1 MQHSSTILERTPK
14 TPASRRSI
22 IRNHSPYSESTGPLV
37 QEGFVA
43 ARVRALQGFSNQAQI
58 AHSPL
63 TPCPGLHVYKSRS
76 PPRPF
81 LLHKPVLNGTDMP
94 GTGTIKRFHTEN
106 ILKDHRSVSAFGGST
121 SDATPSFHPQEQQ
134 SFLGPITPS
143 RLPRGPENPSPNLL
157 KDAVPSPDS
166 QRKQDHIIA
175 SSTPYGLLSEVN
187 EVENVPVENPS
198 PSETAILSPRA
209 IQTDLVEPQATWN
222 CLPQISN
229 HNRDYSHEKALK
241 PQRSIA
247 DKLSSMVERGW
258 VGGDTF
264 GKVYNNDEFASHST
278 ESEVHIR
285 DTRLDSR
292 SDSLS
297 ETSRLQKV
305 PSYNGSLSVSTVERR
320 SESQH
325 SIRQDIAPHK
335 KQEPKLLVDHGSQKR
350 RQRQRKRSPAVDVT
364 QRSSSDF
371 GVPYQ
376 KHEFEAPTGKRRAW
390 TLHHLGRST
399 STHSQIQREASSI
412 TRSNYARDHRSS
424 EQGHE
429 PTTLPPSHGDSTSKS
444 GFDLTILRDEQL
456 GQDSTALS
464 KVTGS
469 RRPSSNPRESTR
481 STSRSTSFF
490 KKFPWYKVALVDK
503 QPVVRDLSKGGRG
516 NERISRSHQAIQYNP
531 SSDQVEVSRGVSNS
545 HPLVGCAGCG
555 HEDENPPKTKTPPN
569 QGPLG
574 QEVIDSTT
582 PSYKVSSEPSLLQL
596 LTSPQKL
603 NERQF
608 LDQTWRGPER
618 PQGSRASSSNITE
631 GWLVENPRQV
641 VKDVVG
647 HAQSPTRTGPSNTQ
661 PRVLSQSESM
671 DASFESATSGDVLQS
686 LHPQW
691 PEMKEHSRL
700 QSYTSSYAGSTKPKA
715 DDRPEQG
722 SSGSGTARPEQE
734 FTPSPDPSH
743 HLRSKVV
750 NWSPKRLGT
759 QAISSPAGE
768 HKSDH
773 HRPMRREF
781 KGRAKGIKKIQV
793 TVTFDGAEELVIEA
807 TLKKKDR
814 QEDCRTM
821 A

>member
-1 MQHSSTILERTPK
+1 MQHSSTIMERTPK

-43 ARVRALQGFSNQAQI
+43 DRVRALQGFSNQAQI

-76 PPRPF
+76 PPRPS
-81 LLHKPVLNGTDMP
+81 LLLKPALNGTDMP

-106 ILKDHRSVSAFGGST
+106 ILKDHRNVSAFGGST
-121 SDATPSFHPQEQQ
+121 RSSDATPSFHPQEQQ
-134 SFLGPITPS
+134 SSLGPFTLS
-143 RLPRGPENPSPNLL
+143 RLPRGSENPSPNLL
-157 KDAVPSPDS
+157 KDTVPSPDS
-166 QRKQDHIIA
+166 QRKQDHITA
-175 SSTPYGLLSEVN
+175 SSKPYGLLSEVN
-187 EVENVPVENPS
+187 EVENVPVGNPS

-209 IQTDLVEPQATWN
+209 IQTDLVEPRATWN

-264 GKVYNNDEFASHST
+264 GKVYNDDEFGSHTT

-297 ETSRLQKV
+297 ETSRIQKV

-325 SIRQDIAPHK
+325 SIRQDIAPHV
-335 KQEPKLLVDHGSQKR
+335 KQEPKILVYRGSQKR
-350 RQRQRKRSPAVDVT
+350 RQRQRKRSSAVDVT
-364 QRSSSDF
+364 QRSSSDI
-371 GVPYQ
+371 GLPYQ
-376 KHEFEAPTGKRRAW
+376 KREFPAPTGKRRAW

-399 STHSQIQREASSI
+399 SSPSQIQREASPI
-412 TRSNYARDHRSS
+412 THRSS

-429 PTTLPPSHGDSTSKS
+429 PTTLPPPHGDSTSKS
-444 GFDLTILRDEQL
+444 GFDPTILRDEQL

-469 RRPSSNPRESTR
+469 RRSSSNLRESTR

-490 KKFPWYKVALVDK
+490 KKFPWYKVTLVDK

-516 NERISRSHQAIQYNP
+516 NDSISKSHRAVQYNP
-531 SSDQVEVSRGVSNS
+531 TSDQTEVSRGFSNS
-545 HPLVGCAGCG
+545 HALVGCAGCAGCG
-555 HEDENPPKTKTPPN
+555 HEGENPPKTKTPPN
-569 QGPLG
+569 QGPLC
-574 QEVIDSTT
+574 QQVIDSTT
-582 PSYKVSSEPSLLQL
+582 PSHKVSSKPSLLQL
-596 LTSPQKL
+596 TTSPQEL
-603 NERQF
+603 NERQV
-608 LDQTWRGPER
+608 LDQIWRGPER
-618 PQGSRASSSNITE
+618 PQGSRASSSKITE
-631 GWLVENPRQV
+631 GWLVGSPRQV

-661 PRVLSQSESM
+661 PRFLSQTESM

-691 PEMKEHSRL
+691 PETKEHSRL
-700 QSYTSSYAGSTKPKA
+700 QSYASSYAGSTKPKA

-743 HLRSKVV
+743 NLRSKVV

-759 QAISSPAGE
+759 QTVSSPAGE

-773 HRPMRREF
+773 HRHMRREL

-814 QEDCRTM
+814 QEH
-821 A
+821 